1 MLNSNN
7 FYLKGSLMA
16 LLLALAGCNDVD
28 SNPHVYDPVAFHSG
42 DECHICGMAITGFP
56 GPKGEAVAKQGAMKF
71 CSTAE
76 MFGWWLQ
83 PENREQDVTLYV
95 HDMARSTWEKP
106 DDDALIDAR
115 QAFYVVGANLK
126 GAMGAALASFA
137 REEDAERFATSQ
149 GGRLVRFEQIDL
161 ALMQP
166 DPQSHPAEPH
176 GSPAA
181 H

>member
-126 GAMGAALASFA
+126 VTVH
-137 REEDAERFATSQ
+137 RP
-149 GGRLVRFEQIDL
+149 RLD
-161 ALMQP
+161 
-166 DPQSHPAEPH
+166 
-176 GSPAA
+176 
-181 H
+181 

>member
-1 MLNSNN
+1 MKAFSTMTV
-7 FYLKGSLMA
+7 SPA
-16 LLLALAGCNDVD
+16 AVSDLLVSPFPRLA
-28 SNPHVYDPVAFHSG
+28 
-42 DECHICGMAITGFP
+42 
-56 GPKGEAVAKQGAMKF
+56 
-71 CSTAE
+71 
-76 MFGWWLQ
+76 
-83 PENREQDVTLYV
+83 
-95 HDMARSTWEKP
+95 
-106 DDDALIDAR
+106 ALIDAR

-161 ALMQP
+161 ALLQP